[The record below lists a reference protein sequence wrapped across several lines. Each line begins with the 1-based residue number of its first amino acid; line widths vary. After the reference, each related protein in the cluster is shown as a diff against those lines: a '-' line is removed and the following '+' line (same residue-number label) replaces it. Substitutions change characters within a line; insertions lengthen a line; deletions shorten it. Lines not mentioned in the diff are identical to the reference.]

1 MEYNLEKK
9 EIRNDKILNVLDM
22 FTLDFLK
29 VLKRFSDY
37 VVVSGYVS
45 ILLGRSRASED
56 IDMLIPVMDKSQLEV
71 LLRGMEKEG
80 YECANTSIAEEAL
93 EILENESGI
102 RFYKKSPLPNVEI
115 KFILKDIQ
123 KIAFDERIRVVLRGG
138 EIFIS
143 PLELQI
149 AYKLSLMHYDDFEDI
164 SSDKDFEDAKHLY
177 EVFKEQLDM
186 KKLLYFV
193 GLFRV
198 EKLWEQLTK

>member
-1 MEYNLEKK
+1 MEYNSEKK
-9 EIRNDKILNVLDM
+9 EIKNDKILNVLDM

-56 IDMLIPVMDKSQLEV
+56 IDMLIPVMDKSQLDV
-71 LLRGMEKEG
+71 LLRGMEAEG
-80 YECANTSIAEEAL
+80 YECANTFIVEEAL
-93 EILENESGI
+93 EILENESEI
-102 RFYKKSPLPNVEI
+102 RFYKKNPLPNVEI
-115 KFILKDIQ
+115 KFILKNIQ
-123 KIAFDERIRVVLRGG
+123 KTAFDERIRVVLRGG

-193 GLFRV
+193 GLFKV
-198 EKLWEQLTK
+198 EKLWEQLKK